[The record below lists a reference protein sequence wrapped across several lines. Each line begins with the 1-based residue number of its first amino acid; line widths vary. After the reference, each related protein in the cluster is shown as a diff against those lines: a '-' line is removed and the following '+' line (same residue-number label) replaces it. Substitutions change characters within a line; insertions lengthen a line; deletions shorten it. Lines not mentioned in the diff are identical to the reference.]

1 MIETYPVTIIK
12 ARYGGSYEGGKFI
25 AFNEHIDTHIVDDA
39 EGDDI
44 TSAMFFDSYSKLR
57 NKPIGK
63 GNTPDEAYHDLQ
75 SQLAD
80 QENEES
86 A

>member
-12 ARYGGSYEGGKFI
+12 ARYGGIYEGGKFI
-25 AFNEHIDTHIVDDA
+25 AFCEHVDTHVIDDA

-44 TSAMFFDSYSKLR
+44 TSAMFFDNYPKLR

-75 SQLAD
+75 SQLKD
-80 QENEES
+80 QQDEEI